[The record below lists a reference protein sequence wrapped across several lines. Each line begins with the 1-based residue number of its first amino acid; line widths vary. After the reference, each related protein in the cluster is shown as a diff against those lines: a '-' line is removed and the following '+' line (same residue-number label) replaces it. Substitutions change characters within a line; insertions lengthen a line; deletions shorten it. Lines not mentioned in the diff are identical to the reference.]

1 MTDSE
6 WEAGRLVYDNN
17 KLAKIVDV
25 INVEKTKIEKID
37 QIKARVRMNG

>member
-1 MTDSE
+1 MKEPQTIDE
-6 WEAGRLVYDNN
+6 LLEGE
-17 KLAKIVDV
+17 IVDV